1 MAKIDKKTVE
11 EAASKTGG
19 SVTMSLGAEEA
30 KAVATY
36 RALDKRQR
44 ELVDLQRAAIDKARD
59 IVRLADTGTDA
70 LTKLADHLAGTNL
83 LGEAGRLF
91 EAIATV
97 RSLPSVARAR
107 GIVWVVGPAPPAE
120 PAQG

>member
-1 MAKIDKKTVE
+1 MAKVKPVKVTME
-11 EAASKTGG
+11 FSAEAA
-19 SVTMSLGAEEA
+19 EA
-30 KAVATY
+30 V
-36 RALDKRQR
+36 RHFQALDKRQR
-44 ELVDLQRAAIDKARD
+44 ELFETQHKEIERARD
-59 IVRLADTGTDA
+59 IAQLADTGTEA
-70 LTKLADHLAGTNL
+70 LTKLADHLAGTNV